1 MARYKDAIFWIVA
14 NDDTE
19 FLDDGPDSSMSV
31 TASFAADMFGKTDAQ
46 VRASAAGQTRRYRIG
61 QKRSKKVLT

>member
-19 FLDDGPDSSMSV
+19 FLDDGPDSSISV

-46 VRASAAGQTRRYRIG
+46 VRADLIFERARQGRPVVIE
-61 QKRSKKVLT
+61 

>member
-46 VRASAAGQTRRYRIG
+46 VRADLIFERARQGRPVVIE
-61 QKRSKKVLT
+61 

>member
-46 VRASAAGQTRRYRIG
+46 VRAD
-61 QKRSKKVLT
+61 LTIERARQGRPVVIE

>member
-46 VRASAAGQTRRYRIG
+46 VRADLIVERARQGRPVVIE
-61 QKRSKKVLT
+61 

>member
-19 FLDDGPDSSMSV
+19 FLDDMGGGHLSV

-46 VRASAAGQTRRYRIG
+46 VRADLIAERARQGRAVEGTDNA
-61 QKRSKKVLT
+61 

>member
-1 MARYKDAIFWIVA
+1 MARYRDAIFWIVA

-19 FLDDGPDSSMSV
+19 FLDDQDGGHLSV

-46 VRASAAGQTRRYRIG
+46 VRADLITER
-61 QKRSKKVLT
+61 KRQGREVQNNDQ